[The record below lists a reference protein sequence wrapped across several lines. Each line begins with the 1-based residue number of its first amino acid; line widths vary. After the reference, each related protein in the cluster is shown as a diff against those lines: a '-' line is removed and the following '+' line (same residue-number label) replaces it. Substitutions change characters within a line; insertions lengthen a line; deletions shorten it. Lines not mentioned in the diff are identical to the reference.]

1 MASVQRHP
9 WAFVVIACTVAGC
22 ADWTPI
28 RNARDVEGQ
37 RVKVETAGKEV
48 VIEEVVTCD
57 AAGFIISSD
66 VADCRGDRKLTYDT
80 RRDKVLVH
88 EKDSL
93 SSLQIAL
100 ASAFAAIFVPV
111 AIVGSALLSAR

>member
-1 MASVQRHP
+1 MASARHHP

-22 ADWTPI
+22 SDWTPI

-37 RVKVETAGKEV
+37 RVKVEGRGPEV

-57 AAGFIISSD
+57 KEGFIISSD
-66 VADCRGDRKLTYDT
+66 VADCRGNPKLTYDT

-88 EKDSL
+88 DKDSL
-93 SSLQIAL
+93 STAQIAL